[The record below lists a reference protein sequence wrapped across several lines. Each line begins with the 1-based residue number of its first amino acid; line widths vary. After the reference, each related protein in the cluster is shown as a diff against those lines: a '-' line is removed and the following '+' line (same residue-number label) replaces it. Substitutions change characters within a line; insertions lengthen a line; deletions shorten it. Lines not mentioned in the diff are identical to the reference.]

1 MRRSLRRTFF
11 RPELSN
17 ILLKSD
23 NQDMDLGPSLH
34 LNTGTIVDIC
44 NFEGNLPRLID
55 ILGNEYFGTETLIKF
70 KNVNKNVN
78 SSSSVS
84 GLSMVFYLL

>member
-1 MRRSLRRTFF
+1 MQFIILPYIS
-11 RPELSN
+11 LSN
-17 ILLKSD
+17 ILLKFD

-44 NFEGNLPRLID
+44 NFEGYLPRLID
-55 ILGNEYFGTETLIKF
+55 ILGNEYFGTETLIKL
-70 KNVNKNVN
+70 KNFN

-84 GLSMVFYLL
+84 GLFMVFCLL

>member
-1 MRRSLRRTFF
+1 
-11 RPELSN
+11 
-17 ILLKSD
+17 
-23 NQDMDLGPSLH
+23 MDLGPSLD

-55 ILGNEYFGTETLIKF
+55 ILGNEYFDTETLIKL
-70 KNVNKNVN
+70 KNVN

-84 GLSMVFYLL
+84 GLFIVFCLL